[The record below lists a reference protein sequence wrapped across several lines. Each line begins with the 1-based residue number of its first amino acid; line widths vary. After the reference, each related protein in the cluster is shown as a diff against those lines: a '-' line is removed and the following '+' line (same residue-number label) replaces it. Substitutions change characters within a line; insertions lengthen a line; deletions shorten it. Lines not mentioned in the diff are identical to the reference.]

1 MRSTHNA
8 VRSTE
13 NTYLGIATSG
23 GMRVWM
29 AIHMEYTFGALFPT
43 TLKLSNTIRALPKFP
58 TGMSIAFISPPTLPS
73 A

>member
-1 MRSTHNA
+1 MTPTHTA

-13 NTYLGIATSG
+13 KTYLGIATSG

-29 AIHMEYTFGALFPT
+29 AIPIEYTFRALFPT
-43 TLKLSNTIRALPKFP
+43 TLKLINTIRTLPKFP
-58 TGMSIAFISPPTLPS
+58 TGVSIAFISPPTSPL

>member
-1 MRSTHNA
+1 MISTHTA

-13 NTYLGIATSG
+13 KTYLGIATSG

-29 AIHMEYTFGALFPT
+29 AMHMEYTFGALFPVT
-43 TLKLSNTIRALPKFP
+43 VKLSNTIRTLPNFP
-58 TGMSIAFISPPTLPS
+58 TGMSIAFMSPPTSPS